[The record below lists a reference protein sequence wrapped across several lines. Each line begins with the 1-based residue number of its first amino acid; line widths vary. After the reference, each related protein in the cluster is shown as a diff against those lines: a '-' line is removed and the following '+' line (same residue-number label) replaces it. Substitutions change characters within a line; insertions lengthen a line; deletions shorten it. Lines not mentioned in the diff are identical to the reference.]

1 MLVSNNA
8 FDKLSSGAKTLGLGT
23 LKVGLQ
29 NVFRKPWGSTY
40 PTEVISKNRFYIKL
54 EDKEMMI
61 FQMTL
66 VITRRSL
73 RTIIPCNHITPV
85 WDGA

>member
-1 MLVSNNA
+1 MLGSNNA

-23 LKVGLQ
+23 LKESLQ

-40 PTEVISKNRFYIKL
+40 PTEVIFEKWFLYQTGGQG
-54 EDKEMMI
+54 DGG

-73 RTIIPCNHITPV
+73 RTIIPCNHITLV

>member
-1 MLVSNNA
+1 MP
-8 FDKLSSGAKTLGLGT
+8 FE
-23 LKVGLQ
+23 
-29 NVFRKPWGSTY
+29 KPWGSTY
-40 PTEVISKNRFYIKL
+40 PTEMFKKNGFEQM
-54 EDKEMMI
+54 EDKGVGG

-73 RTIIPCNHITPV
+73 RTINPCYHITPV